1 MTTVKSRVS
10 NATRRVFNKPSCLRA
25 VLCLTVLTLEFAT
38 GSAQARD
45 LLDVQIHLD
54 VSSTASLEDA
64 LISWGTQTGVT
75 LMMDSTTVST
85 RPARQLH
92 GTFSARQALVL
103 LLKDSG
109 LSFVE
114 DGSRVKVVPVAL
126 LRRSSLSNV
135 HIASSLATGSDFVGN
150 SDDENQAG
158 NGHDTPGQGELVEV
172 TVTAQKRKERQID
185 VPESINAVGEEEL
198 ETQQINSLADLANFV
213 PGLTIASGGYPGVRT
228 IAIRGLSDA
237 GGLAG
242 SLVATYIDDLPV
254 GDSTNAA
261 RGSNF
266 GIDLVPYDI
275 ERVEVLNGPQGT
287 LYGSN
292 AMAGLVKYVLIQPD
306 LTQTAVKVGAD
317 VAHVSGSGSEDRG
330 FRAALSLPLIE
341 GSLAVRVS
349 GFYKGNAGYI
359 DNVGTGLKDANHST
373 ESGGRVALLWQPS
386 DRLSIQLTGLAQN
399 IHSDDATAV
408 NLTGL
413 TLEPLYGAH
422 QVLNTPF
429 AEPVTQGTRD
439 LALTLNLDLDFA
451 TLVSA
456 TGYSKVNLFTREDLS
471 ALYGPYCAPS
481 SGVGCPDY
489 PYGNAL
495 ALYELDDHV
504 QKFVEELRLTSPS
517 RQRFQWMFGTYL
529 TLEHSGEQDST
540 PVYTPAYVLLPMTD
554 NFFTDDTSSSYKE
567 TAFFLN
573 STYKFNESFD
583 ISAGVRESL
592 YKQIYCPGLTGG
604 AFASVPPFTPC
615 IDNPTKGIATWMGN
629 ARYHLNPNN
638 MLYGRF
644 ATGYRPG
651 GPNTPQVGVPVAS
664 DPDRTVNYELGF
676 KDDLLDGKMQA
687 SLSIFR
693 VNWKNIQETVIN
705 SLGGY
710 VGNGGEASSTG
721 FEISD
726 AYQAT
731 KHLRL
736 TATLDRT
743 DAHLTQDAPSLG
755 AKSGDE
761 LPNSALWTASL
772 TADDSI
778 PLSGSTALILGTSY
792 QYRDRVYSL
801 YSGQDAAEYRYP
813 LPPQSIVN
821 AYSGFRT
828 NGLTVRLY
836 GANIF
841 NNRSYTGM
849 MFLEDPTRPKYV
861 PVQPLSIGLNL
872 DYQF

>member
-10 NATRRVFNKPSCLRA
+10 NAIRRAVNKLSCLHA
-25 VLCLTVLTLEFAT
+25 IACLTALALQFAT
-38 GSAQARD
+38 GTAQARD
-45 LLDVQIHLD
+45 LLDVRIHLD
-54 VSSTASLEDA
+54 ISPTASLEDA
-64 LISWGTQTGVT
+64 LISWGTETGVT
-75 LMMDSTTVST
+75 LMMDSATVSV

-92 GTFSARQALVL
+92 GTFRAREALVL

-114 DGSRVKVVPVAL
+114 DGSRVQVVPVES
-126 LRRSSLSNV
+126 LRRSSLNDM
-135 HIASSLATGSDFVGN
+135 HIASSLTTSSDFAGSN
-150 SDDENQAG
+150 DETQA
-158 NGHDTPGQGELVEV
+158 NGDHDSSRQGELVEV
-172 TVTAQKRKERQID
+172 TVTAQKREERQID
-185 VPESINAVGEEEL
+185 VPDSISTVGEQEL
-198 ETQQINSLADLANFV
+198 ETQQINSLSDLANFV
-213 PGLTIASGGYPGVRT
+213 PGLTIASGGYPGSRT
-228 IAIRGLSDA
+228 IAIRGLSDV

-254 GDSTNAA
+254 GDSTNVA
-261 RGSNF
+261 RGSSGGF
-266 GIDLVPYDI
+266 DLVPYDI

-292 AMAGLVKYVLIQPD
+292 AMAGLIKYVLAKPD
-306 LTQTAVKVGAD
+306 LTQTIVKVGAD
-317 VAHVSGSGSEDRG
+317 VAHVSGSESEDRG
-330 FRAALSLPLIE
+330 FRGAVSVPIVE

-349 GFYKGNAGYI
+349 AFYKDNAGYI
-359 DNVGTGLKDANHST
+359 DNIGTGIKDANHST

-386 DRLSIQLTGLAQN
+386 DRVSIQLTGLAQDT
-399 IHSDDATAV
+399 HSDDATAV

-422 QVLNTPF
+422 QVVNTPL
-429 AEPVTQGTRD
+429 AEPLTQGVRN

-451 TLVSA
+451 TLVSS
-456 TGYSKVNLFTREDLS
+456 TGYSTLSQFTREDLS
-471 ALYGPYCAPS
+471 ALYGPYCLPS

-495 ALYELDDHV
+495 VLYELDDHV
-504 QKFVEELRLTSPS
+504 HKFVQELRLASPDK
-517 RQRFQWMFGTYL
+517 QRLQWMFGTYF
-529 TLEHSGEQDST
+529 TLEHSGEQDSI
-540 PVYTPAYVLLPMTD
+540 PVYTPAYVLLPLAD
-554 NFFTDDTSSSYKE
+554 NFFTDNTQSTYKE
-567 TAFFLN
+567 TAFFLS

-604 AFASVPPFTPC
+604 AFASVPAFTPC
-615 IDNPTKGIATWMGN
+615 IDNPTKDVTTWMGN
-629 ARYHLNPNN
+629 VRYHLNQNS
-638 MLYGRF
+638 MIYARV

-651 GPNTPQVGVPVAS
+651 GPNTPQVGVPIAS

-676 KDDLLDGKMQA
+676 KDDLLDRKMQV

-693 VNWKNIQETVIN
+693 VNWTNIQETVIGA
-705 SLGGY
+705 LGGY

-731 KHLRL
+731 RDLRL

-743 DAHLTQDAPSLG
+743 DAHLTQAAPSLG
-755 AKSGDE
+755 AQAGDQ

-772 TADDSI
+772 AADDSI

-792 QYRDRVYSL
+792 QYRDRVESL
-801 YSGQDAAEYRYP
+801 YPGQDAAVYGYP
-813 LPPQSIVN
+813 EPPQNIVN

-828 NGLTVRLY
+828 NGLSVRFY
-836 GANIF
+836 GTNIF
-841 NNRSYTGM
+841 NNRSYNGL

-861 PVQPLSIGLNL
+861 PVQPLTIGLNL